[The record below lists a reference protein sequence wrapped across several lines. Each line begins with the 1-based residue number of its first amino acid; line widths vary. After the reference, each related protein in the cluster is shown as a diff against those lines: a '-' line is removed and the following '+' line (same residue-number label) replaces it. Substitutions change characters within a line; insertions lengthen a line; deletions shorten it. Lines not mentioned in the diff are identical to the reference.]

1 MPPCPG
7 SITTTAGWAIS
18 FTDNKNSDKKARQP
32 RTTDI
37 FEDERF
43 FPTKIA
49 AHSKCEDSVLLE
61 RPAGGNAKK
70 LVATVLREGLSAP

>member
-1 MPPCPG
+1 MKVSP
-7 SITTTAGWAIS
+7 INH
-18 FTDNKNSDKKARQP
+18 TDNNSDKKTRQP
-32 RTTDI
+32 RTTDR

-43 FPTKIA
+43 FPTKKFA
-49 AHSKCEDSVLLE
+49 AHSKCEDRVFLE

>member
-1 MPPCPG
+1 MRSG
-7 SITTTAGWAIS
+7 ITT
-18 FTDNKNSDKKARQP
+18 DR
-32 RTTDI
+32 

-43 FPTKIA
+43 FPTKKIA
-49 AHSKCEDSVLLE
+49 VHSKCEDRVLLE